1 MKYRRWVAK
10 EVEMTSR
17 GDLLGD
23 YFRNSEERMS
33 EEDEV
38 LGME

>member
-1 MKYRRWVAK
+1 
-10 EVEMTSR
+10 MTSS